1 MASKPNSL
9 QQQRH
14 SCSSSSSAAAS
25 SVSMP
30 LNGRVAVVTG
40 ASRGIGREIAVHLAA
55 LGARLVLNYASNSAL
70 ADALA
75 AELNENSPT
84 LRAVAARGDV
94 SHPDAA
100 RSLFDKAEQ
109 AFGSPPHILVACAGI
124 LNSKYPALADT
135 TLDDFDAMFNVN
147 VRGTFLLL
155 REAANRMVRGGGGR
169 IVTFSSSIMGTL
181 LPGYAAYTATN
192 GAVEAMT
199 RILAKE
205 LKGTGITANCVA
217 PGPVRTEL
225 FLAGKDEEFMKKVEE
240 RSSLGR
246 IGETKDV
253 APVVGFLVSD
263 QAEWVNGQVIR
274 VNGGFV

>member
-9 QQQRH
+9 QQQQH

-84 LRAVAARGDV
+84 LRAVAARGD
-94 SHPDAA
+94 
-100 RSLFDKAEQ
+100 
-109 AFGSPPHILVACAGI
+109 
-124 LNSKYPALADT
+124 YPALADT

-263 QAEWVNGQVIR
+263 AAEWVNGQVIR